1 MKLSIHIARVNIKSL
16 AAEAQFIRKEIR
28 EARTPLSKACLHS
41 HRIQVVRPESRIAQ
55 LALAYLKGMDRKQC
69 ENSYKTEVDPV
80 KLFNKLKKFDYVIGI
95 NKEESMKKIV
105 EWLGK

>member
-1 MKLSIHIARVNIKSL
+1 MKLSIRIARVNIKSL

-28 EARTPLSKACLHS
+28 EARTPHDKSCLHS
-41 HRIQVVRPESRIAQ
+41 HRIQIVRPESRIAQ
-55 LALAYLKGMDRKQC
+55 LALAYLKGMDRRQC

-95 NKEESMKKIV
+95 NKEESMEKIKN
-105 EWLGK
+105 WLGK

>member
-28 EARTPLSKACLHS
+28 MAKTPSDKSCLHS
-41 HRIQVVRPESRIAQ
+41 HKVLVVRPETRIAQ

-69 ENSYKTEVDPV
+69 ENSYKTDVDPV